1 MAEPMT
7 SLVARRTLGIGMTIM
22 VSATLVILAHLA
34 QGNIGYTS
42 HFSGWTL
49 LALIVFL
56 ALYNVRKTVPF
67 LPLGSSSAWLQLHI
81 YVGLLTGTLFAVH
94 VDFSVPDGIFEC
106 LLTLI
111 YLSVLLSGLIGLYMT
126 RSFPARLTMLGNEVI
141 FEQIPVVRR
150 ELQDRVE
157 ALVVIENSDHEKTAI
172 AHFYRHQIR
181 PFLLTHHD
189 LATQLTRG
197 TSARWHQLSRAIE
210 DQNRY
215 LDQEER
221 RLMDEVREHVRRK
234 FQLDT
239 QYALQGALKVWLFFH
254 IPAVWALLI
263 FAFFHS
269 ILVHAWS
276 GGLP

>member
-1 MAEPMT
+1 MT
-7 SLVARRTLGIGMTIM
+7 PFVVRRTLGIGLTIM
-22 VSATLVILAHLA
+22 ASTILVILDHLA
-34 QGNIGYTS
+34 QGNVGYTA
-42 HFSGWTL
+42 HRSGWTL
-49 LALIVFL
+49 LGLIVFL
-56 ALYNVRKTVPF
+56 ALYNVRKAVSF
-67 LPLGSSSAWLQLHI
+67 LPLGSSTAWLQLHI
-81 YVGLLTGTLFAVH
+81 YVGLLTCTLFAVH
-94 VDFSVPDGIFEC
+94 VEFSAPNGVFEWM
-106 LLTLI
+106 LALV

-141 FEQIPVVRR
+141 FEQIPIVRR
-150 ELQDRVE
+150 DLQDRIE
-157 ALVVIENSDHEKTAI
+157 ELVLIGNPDTDQTAI
-172 AHFYRHQIR
+172 AEFYRHHVR

-189 LATQLTRG
+189 VATQLTRG
-197 TSARWHQLSRAIE
+197 TGARWHQLSRAIE

-221 RLMDEVREHVRRK
+221 RVMDEVREYAHRK

-254 IPAVWALLI
+254 IPATWALLI
-263 FAFFHS
+263 SAFFHS